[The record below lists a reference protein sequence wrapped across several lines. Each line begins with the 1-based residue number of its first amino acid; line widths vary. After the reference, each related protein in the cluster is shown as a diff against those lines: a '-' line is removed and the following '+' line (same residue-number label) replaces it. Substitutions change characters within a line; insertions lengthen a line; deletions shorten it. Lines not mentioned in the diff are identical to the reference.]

1 MEDANRVATFTITS
15 DEPLDSGNQTN
26 GDDDKQRNPSRFK
39 VAKVEFVVD
48 EPTNN
53 PDEEQD
59 GPTGHAYPPAYDD
72 GISSYDTQGQK
83 TFGRNT
89 LETLPHID
97 HYRNL
102 LSTTGGMRKRPT
114 LLELH
119 DIEIAVS
126 RPTFYILMDNSTKC
140 V

>member
-1 MEDANRVATFTITS
+1 MDEPNRVATFLIPS
-15 DEPLDSGNQTN
+15 DDPLDSGQL
-26 GDDDKQRNPSRFK
+26 GSDDAQQRNPSRFK

-48 EPTNN
+48 EPKDQE
-53 PDEEQD
+53 DEEQD
-59 GPTGHAYPPAYDD
+59 PGNHAYPPAYDD

-119 DIEIAVS
+119 DIEVAVS
-126 RPTFYILMDNSTKC
+126 RPTFYIFNG
-140 V
+140 

>member
-1 MEDANRVATFTITS
+1 MDDGNSAKATFIIPS
-15 DEPLDSGNQTN
+15 DDPLDSGSQLNS
-26 GDDDKQRNPSRFK
+26 DDAQQRNSSRFK
-39 VAKVEFVVD
+39 VAKVEFVVED
-48 EPTNN
+48 SSHP
-53 PDEEQD
+53 EEEEE
-59 GPTGHAYPPAYDD
+59 GHAYPPAYDD

-119 DIEIAVS
+119 DIEVAVS
-126 RPTFYILMDNSTKC
+126 RLVHSYR
-140 V
+140 